1 MELPHHARAGAGG
14 LPRLRSDART
24 ANSLNRASF
33 GSPGARQGQVLLD
46 ALPGRSRRRLL
57 PAPRT
62 KCSGLTAMSL
72 ASRCA
77 VQRKRAPC
85 YSCTS
90 PMLSSPT
97 LPSYFAAGVAS
108 VFSALHH
115 MWKAWCKQGKKKC
128 WFMVCCRE
136 RPAWWGALVKVDIPF
151 KYSAQVERLHIWLSG
166 RTTRQSC
173 QSCLDSSRHFPSF
186 VRI

>member
-1 MELPHHARAGAGG
+1 MSSFEKSIWNSLTTPEQEQEACRVCVPMLGQ
-14 LPRLRSDART
+14 P

-46 ALPGRSRRRLL
+46 SLPEWSRRGLL

-85 YSCTS
+85 YSCTP

-115 MWKAWCKQGKKKC
+115 MWKAWCKQGKKSVGS
-128 WFMVCCRE
+128 WFVAE
-136 RPAWWGALVKVDIPF
+136 
-151 KYSAQVERLHIWLSG
+151 SAPLGGELS
-166 RTTRQSC
+166 
-173 QSCLDSSRHFPSF
+173 
-186 VRI
+186 

>member
-1 MELPHHARAGAGG
+1 MRARTASQLLLFDGFCKKETEAGRDVFFGEKYGETPHRAGSGC
-14 LPRLRSDART
+14 LTRQRSDART

-46 ALPGRSRRRLL
+46 ALPEWSRRGLL

-62 KCSGLTAMSL
+62 KCSGLTAMSF

-108 VFSALHH
+108 VFNALHH
-115 MWKAWCKQGKKKC
+115 MWKAWCKQGKK
-128 WFMVCCRE
+128 V
-136 RPAWWGALVKVDIPF
+136 LVHGLLQRAP
-151 KYSAQVERLHIWLSG
+151 RLVG
-166 RTTRQSC
+166 
-173 QSCLDSSRHFPSF
+173 SSREG
-186 VRI
+186 